1 LITSCRTS
9 GDPSILALHRGAT
22 KTLAESEEPE
32 GLDRVVW
39 VASAERSTSSL
50 RRANMII
57 EVERT
62 DNIPMMLNFNHV
74 ISVEPTPDPHVPV
87 RICCSDG
94 KSYEIKNSYDQ
105 LKEKCRRAAG
115 PHA

>member
-1 LITSCRTS
+1 
-9 GDPSILALHRGAT
+9 
-22 KTLAESEEPE
+22 
-32 GLDRVVW
+32 
-39 VASAERSTSSL
+39 
-50 RRANMII
+50 MII

-94 KSYEIKNSYDQ
+94 KEYEIKNSYDQ
-105 LKEKCRRAAG
+105 LKEKCRRAVG
-115 PHA
+115 THHG